1 MEKLSINSEK
11 YKRGLEYEVFCECV
25 TIEMAWHGAR
35 LDKSGDDS
43 EEGRLHFAAMK
54 SLKELRDSVD
64 LHDENSIKRAW
75 LVLKAMKADRKEV
88 ANQPMPI
95 DNLLPK
101 AKGHGRVHTD
111 LQELRKTVS
120 CCGI

>member
-25 TIEMAWHGAR
+25 IIEMAWHGAR
-35 LDKSGDDS
+35 LDKAGDDS
-43 EEGRLHFAAMK
+43 EEGKLHFAAMK

-75 LVLKAMKADRKEV
+75 LVFNAMKIDRKEA

-95 DNLLPK
+95 IKNEQSSLGQSD
-101 AKGHGRVHTD
+101 
-111 LQELRKTVS
+111 TVAEPVAVAS
-120 CCGI
+120 